1 MYNNKLV
8 NAMCKQK
15 IEQCF
20 RDLYVIAR
28 FYAKKDFAKN
38 EKQGKKW
45 EIARALVF
53 LEDVLQN
60 PDKHFAYEFTNAA
73 WDARVEDYIAKSATA
88 EQSIAEHGIDYV
100 RSVAKGSLVESPGS
114 IVFNKISPL
123 FQPGKL
129 WSFCENVQNF
139 YYQKHFKDMYVNHG
153 EIIYFANKVA
163 KTARILEQ
171 KNPVK
176 RGVQLFFKNELGL
189 VR

>member
-1 MYNNKLV
+1 MYINKVV
-8 NAMCKQK
+8 NAMCRQK
-15 IEQCF
+15 IEQAF
-20 RDLYVIAR
+20 KDLFFVAC

-53 LEDVLQN
+53 LEDVSQN

-88 EQSIAEHGIDYV
+88 EKSIAEHGIDYV
-100 RSVAKGSLVESPGS
+100 RSVVKGSRVDSPSG

-123 FQPGKL
+123 FKPMDL
-129 WSFCENVQNF
+129 LCFCQNVQDF
-139 YYQKHFKDMYVNHG
+139 YYQKHYKCIYVNHA
-153 EIIYFANKVA
+153 EIINFANKVA
-163 KTARILEQ
+163 KSAKILKQ
-171 KNPVK
+171 KNSVK
-176 RGVQLFFKNELGL
+176 RGLQLFFKNDL